1 MVDNKF
7 ITCSTCGT
15 TINLRIQLG
24 YFNIP
29 FHVNC
34 PNCDILI
41 NGKVILEDAE
51 NYYIKLD
58 NACEID
64 EYENEFYSVELSA
77 EFPTRKIKK
86 KTMGLDNVELSPFIR
101 AHNFYNDILLSKNS
115 TKNAMFFSNY
125 YKKHWSDLKIN
136 YNLFWNNQ
144 LRLLKPK
151 INKELSKYPHIGV
164 TEVRN
169 MLDACMALH
178 QMLIATTGI
187 SVIVGDNSISRYIS
201 LANLMLEDKS
211 KLPKYMEYSIKIES
225 KLDNIEKKAFKLI
238 ESFAKIYDQLIPVV
252 SLRYADKM
260 NNVDMDKYGIMT
272 ANFEELTTFYA
283 QSYEWILENV
293 DIVIALNN
301 IEVRGDYQKCENGKS
316 YDEYL
321 KVFKGKKLEWMN
333 NDEPFSIPVISLKNK
348 LRNAIQH
355 FDSEIDYT
363 TQIIKFHDRE
373 NVEKLYLME
382 FASLCID
389 NFSVVIYILEL
400 VYNLRRNNLF
410 LSGCIPHLNVKTN
423 IGSKHSVKKKKI
435 GRNAPCYC
443 GSGKKYKKCCLNS

>member
-34 PNCDILI
+34 PNCDIPI

-51 NYYIKLD
+51 DYYIKLE
-58 NACEID
+58 NAFETD

-77 EFPTRKIKK
+77 EFPTRKILKK
-86 KTMGLDNVELSPFIR
+86 NMELEAELSPFIR
-101 AHNFYNDILLSKNS
+101 VQSFYSDILLSKTS
-115 TKNAMFFSNY
+115 TNNAMVFSNY
-125 YKKHWSDLKIN
+125 YKKHWSELKIN
-136 YNLFWNNQ
+136 YNLFWNNK

-151 INKELSKYPHIGV
+151 IKKELSKYPHIGV
-164 TEVRN
+164 TEVHN

-187 SVIVGDNSISRYIS
+187 SVIVGSNSIYRYIR

-211 KLPKYMEYSIKIES
+211 KLPKYNEYSIKIES

-272 ANFEELTTFYA
+272 ANFGSVA
-283 QSYEWILENV
+283 KS
-293 DIVIALNN
+293 
-301 IEVRGDYQKCENGKS
+301 QKG
-316 YDEYL
+316 
-321 KVFKGKKLEWMN
+321 
-333 NDEPFSIPVISLKNK
+333 
-348 LRNAIQH
+348 H
-355 FDSEIDYT
+355 
-363 TQIIKFHDRE
+363 
-373 NVEKLYLME
+373 
-382 FASLCID
+382 
-389 NFSVVIYILEL
+389 
-400 VYNLRRNNLF
+400 
-410 LSGCIPHLNVKTN
+410 
-423 IGSKHSVKKKKI
+423 
-435 GRNAPCYC
+435 
-443 GSGKKYKKCCLNS
+443 

>member
-7 ITCSTCGT
+7 ITCSTCSTCGT

-389 NFSVVIYILEL
+389 NFSVVIYIL
-400 VYNLRRNNLF
+400 
-410 LSGCIPHLNVKTN
+410 
-423 IGSKHSVKKKKI
+423 
-435 GRNAPCYC
+435 
-443 GSGKKYKKCCLNS
+443 

>member
-34 PNCDILI
+34 PNCDIPI

-51 NYYIKLD
+51 DYYIKLE
-58 NACEID
+58 NACETD

-77 EFPTRKIKK
+77 EFPTRKILKK
-86 KTMGLDNVELSPFIR
+86 NMELEAELSPFIR
-101 AHNFYNDILLSKNS
+101 VQSFYNDILLSKTS
-115 TKNAMFFSNY
+115 TNNAMFFSNY
-125 YKKHWSDLKIN
+125 YKKHWSELKIN
-136 YNLFWNNQ
+136 YNLFWNNK

-151 INKELSKYPHIGV
+151 IKNELPKYPHIGV
-164 TEVRN
+164 TEVHN

-178 QMLIATTGI
+178 QMLITTTGI
-187 SVIVGDNSISRYIS
+187 SVIVGSNSISRYIR
-201 LANLMLEDKS
+201 LANLMLKDKS
-211 KLPKYMEYSIKIES
+211 KLPKYNEYSIKIES
-225 KLDNIEKKAFKLI
+225 KLDNIVKKAFKLI

-400 VYNLRRNNLF
+400 VYNLRRNNLI

-435 GRNAPCYC
+435 GRNDPCYC

>member
-382 FASLCID
+382 FASLCIGECKIFCV
-389 NFSVVIYILEL
+389 NRKKEVPSVE
-400 VYNLRRNNLF
+400 
-410 LSGCIPHLNVKTN
+410 
-423 IGSKHSVKKKKI
+423 
-435 GRNAPCYC
+435 
-443 GSGKKYKKCCLNS
+443 

>member
-382 FASLCID
+382 FASR
-389 NFSVVIYILEL
+389 V
-400 VYNLRRNNLF
+400 
-410 LSGCIPHLNVKTN
+410 
-423 IGSKHSVKKKKI
+423 
-435 GRNAPCYC
+435 
-443 GSGKKYKKCCLNS
+443 